1 MASKTN
7 IFDQLDKNKKKK
19 VNVFD
24 TLKPPPP
31 PVSVEPEIQ
40 NMNEMDLADLEAGGM
55 TPERLFRDEFDAD
68 DEALS
73 IPEEQL
79 SRKELYRIQG
89 EKLKIKQKRDTHKA
103 ERFLQLAS
111 QLPPHP
117 HCRSLQK
124 SS

>member
-79 SRKELYRIQG
+79 SRKELYRIV
-89 EKLKIKQKRDTHKA
+89 LKELSKRVDEYNRQYIKDLIRDLMQSKDN
-103 ERFLQLAS
+103 
-111 QLPPHP
+111 
-117 HCRSLQK
+117 K
-124 SS
+124 